1 MIDDSVIIPV
11 LFINGKNTCTSCYIV
26 SYIGFMQVIR
36 ADMTCLG
43 FIFTELKTR
52 GNI

>member
-1 MIDDSVIIPV
+1 LSVVMGTAGNNI
-11 LFINGKNTCTSCYIV
+11 

-43 FIFTELKTR
+43 FIFPELKAR